1 MEFEETNQK
10 GQNSKSGLKATPE
23 GRINTTTGAVIRDT
37 PLWNRHIMYKQWG
50 LLSDWILKMPNK
62 EKVDKK
68 W

>member
-50 LLSDWILKMPNK
+50 LLSD
-62 EKVDKK
+62 
-68 W
+68 